1 MLGSAQPARLCAGAS
16 RAAIGALANHRK
28 DTTKGGLSRA
38 GKRRARSARPTRAIR
53 CAAEPAPGRQRRSGI
68 NPHSNQRLKNQKADD
83 GGLDEKE
90 NCVELMTALVSRHRG
105 SHQACEIKPPLIK
118 YVAPKATK
126 CGTPFSS
133 ESTATRI
140 WHRHSYHMDWECS
153 LPLLSASRFDGY

>member
-1 MLGSAQPARLCAGAS
+1 MLGSAQPARPCAGAS

-38 GKRRARSARPTRAIR
+38 GKRRARRVRSLPELFVVLPNRRQL
-53 CAAEPAPGRQRRSGI
+53 GRGDLGI

-105 SHQACEIKPPLIK
+105 SHQACEIKRAADKI
-118 YVAPKATK
+118 
-126 CGTPFSS
+126 CSS
-133 ESTATRI
+133 QGNKM
-140 WHRHSYHMDWECS
+140 RH
-153 LPLLSASRFDGY
+153 AF

>member
-90 NCVELMTALVSRHRG
+90 NCVELMVVLV
-105 SHQACEIKPPLIK
+105 ACDRSSNQPGEIKD
-118 YVAPKATK
+118 ATQK
-126 CGTPFSS
+126 VYRP
-133 ESTATRI
+133 
-140 WHRHSYHMDWECS
+140 
-153 LPLLSASRFDGY
+153 

>member
-1 MLGSAQPARLCAGAS
+1 RGVRANDERQSAFPRRSRYRRQINEMLGSAQPARLCAGAS

-105 SHQACEIKPPLIK
+105 SHQACEIKRAADKI
-118 YVAPKATK
+118 
-126 CGTPFSS
+126 CSS
-133 ESTATRI
+133 QGNKMQHA
-140 WHRHSYHMDWECS
+140 Y
-153 LPLLSASRFDGY
+153 